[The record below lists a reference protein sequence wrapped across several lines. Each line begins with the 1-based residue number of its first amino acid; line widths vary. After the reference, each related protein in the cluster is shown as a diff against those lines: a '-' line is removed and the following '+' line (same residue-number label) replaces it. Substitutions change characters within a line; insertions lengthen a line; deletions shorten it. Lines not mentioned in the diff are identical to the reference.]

1 MKNIKI
7 LVVEDSIQD
16 FVLIENELKD
26 SGLNFTSKLVAIEE
40 DFLKE
45 LIDFKPDI
53 ILSDYSLPVFNGL
66 SALDIRNRNSPE
78 TPFIFVSGMIGEEFA
93 VETLVKGATDYVFK
107 NNLTKLNPAVERVLK
122 ESEEHKKR
130 LAAEETLKKSEKKYR
145 YIVENAREGILT
157 IDTTNIVTYLNP
169 YLAKMLGYKGN
180 EMIGKNLKSFLEENE
195 TISNPEGFKTYEN
208 SVKQENKYIFKK
220 KDDTKIYTS
229 VESSPIQDKNN
240 NYTGAIALITNI
252 TVQVKAENKLKS
264 SLNEKDVLLHE
275 IHHRVKNNMQIISSL
290 LNLQCEFVDNKKA
303 VNLLKE
309 SQNRVKSMAMIHENL
324 YKSED
329 LTHINFSD
337 YIFNLVSNLFFSY
350 NIDNTQIKPILE
362 TENVNLNMETAIPCG
377 LIISEIVSNSLKY
390 AFPNGRKGEI
400 LISLKKIKNNYQL
413 IIQDNGIGI
422 PEEIEF
428 DKLESLGLKLVFQL
442 TTQINGKIEINR
454 SNGTEFKILFNELKY
469 KARI

>member
-16 FVLIENELKD
+16 YVLIENNLKD
-26 SGLNFTSKLVAIEE
+26 SGLNFTSKVVAIEE
-40 DFLKE
+40 DFLEE
-45 LIDFKPDI
+45 LIRFKPDI

-107 NNLTKLNPAVERVLK
+107 NNLTKLVPAVERVLK

-130 LAAEETLKKSEKKYR
+130 IAAEETLKKSEKKYR

-157 IDTTNIVTYLNP
+157 IDTTNIVTYVNP

-195 TISNPEGFKTYEN
+195 TIANPEVFKTYEN
-208 SVKQENKYIFKK
+208 GVKQENKYIFKK

-229 VESSPIQDKNN
+229 VESSPIQEKNN

-252 TVQVKAENKLKS
+252 TEQVKAENKLKS

-303 VNLLKE
+303 VNVLKE

-337 YIFNLVSNLFFSY
+337 YILNLVSNLFFSY
-350 NIDNTQIKPILE
+350 DIDNTQIKPILE

-377 LIISEIVSNSLKY
+377 LIISEIISNSLKY
-390 AFPNGRKGEI
+390 AFPNGRKGQI
-400 LISLKKIKNNYQL
+400 LISLKKIKKNYQL

-422 PEEIEF
+422 PEDIEF

>member
-1 MKNIKI
+1 MKQ
-7 LVVEDSIQD
+7 L
-16 FVLIENELKD
+16 L
-26 SGLNFTSKLVAIEE
+26 
-40 DFLKE
+40 
-45 LIDFKPDI
+45 
-53 ILSDYSLPVFNGL
+53 
-66 SALDIRNRNSPE
+66 
-78 TPFIFVSGMIGEEFA
+78 
-93 VETLVKGATDYVFK
+93 
-107 NNLTKLNPAVERVLK
+107 
-122 ESEEHKKR
+122 
-130 LAAEETLKKSEKKYR
+130 TLKC
-145 YIVENAREGILT
+145 
-157 IDTTNIVTYLNP
+157 
-169 YLAKMLGYKGN
+169 
-180 EMIGKNLKSFLEENE
+180 
-195 TISNPEGFKTYEN
+195 FKTYEN
-208 SVKQENKYIFKK
+208 GVKQENKYIFKK

-229 VESSPIQDKNN
+229 VESSPIQEKNN

-252 TVQVKAENKLKS
+252 TEQVKAENKLKS

-303 VNLLKE
+303 VNVLKE

-337 YIFNLVSNLFFSY
+337 YILNLVSNLFFSY
-350 NIDNTQIKPILE
+350 DIDNTQINPILE

-377 LIISEIVSNSLKY
+377 LIISEIISNSLKY

-400 LISLKKIKNNYQL
+400 LISLKKIKDNYQL
-413 IIQDNGIGI
+413 NIQDNGIGI
-422 PEEIEF
+422 PEDIEF